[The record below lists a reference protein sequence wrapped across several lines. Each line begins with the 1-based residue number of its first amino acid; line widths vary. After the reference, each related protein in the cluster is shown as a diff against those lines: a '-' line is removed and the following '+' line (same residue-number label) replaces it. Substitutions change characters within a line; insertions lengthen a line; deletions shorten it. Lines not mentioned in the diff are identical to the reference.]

1 MSVLFCDTNCEVW
14 YTEAKELGLDHVI
27 RMPYTLDGKEYYYD
41 LGEKTDFRH
50 FYDRLRAKADAKT
63 SALNKADYIEYF
75 EPVFA
80 AGEDILYLSFSSKLS
95 GTFEFMDQAVA
106 ELKEK
111 YPGRKFTR
119 FDTKSISVGAGI
131 SVYYA
136 AKMKQEGRSDEEILA
151 FLKTFITEIGCYFAV
166 DDLNHLKRG
175 GRLSPTTAA
184 FGTLL
189 GIKPILTVNEE
200 GALLPL
206 SKVRGRRSAIN
217 ALFEFYRE
225 RVAHDGM
232 DVWIVG
238 ADCEEDLDKLCE
250 MVKGFT
256 PDRRIHRQIVG
267 PVIAS
272 HCGPDTLGII
282 FHSKKN

>member
-1 MSVLFCDTNCEVW
+1 MSVLFCDTNCEIW

-41 LGEKTDFRH
+41 LGEHTDFRF
-50 FYDRLRAKADAKT
+50 FYDRLRARADAKT
-63 SALNKADYIEYF
+63 SALNKADYLEYF

-80 AGEDILYLSFSSKLS
+80 AGEDILYLSFSGKLS

-119 FDTKSISVGAGI
+119 FDTKNISVGAGI

-136 AKMKQEGRSDEEILA
+136 ARMKQEGKSDEEILA
-151 FLKTFITEIGCYFAV
+151 FLQEFAPEVGCYFAV

-175 GRLSPTTAA
+175 GRISPTAA
-184 FGTLL
+184 FLGTMV
-189 GIKPILTVNEE
+189 GVKPILTVNGE
-200 GALLPL
+200 GALLPMA
-206 SKVRGRRSAIN
+206 KARGRKKAID
-217 ALFEFYRE
+217 ALFDLYRSG
-225 RVAHDGM
+225 AADDGR

-238 ADCEEDLDKLCE
+238 ADCEEDLDKLCG
-250 MVKGFT
+250 MVHDLT
-256 PDRRIHRQIVG
+256 PERRIHRQIVG

-272 HCGPDTLGII
+272 HCGPAPLGIL
-282 FHSKKN
+282 FHRKKA